1 MRGVFNMEK
10 LTTKKLMNVVLPGRL
25 VLVVILTSG
34 TFGCAWLAS
43 LFSSVPSREDA
54 IQSLEEKMLNEKN
67 PLVFMNTSEGDM
79 ILEIYADRAP
89 KTAANFIDLA
99 TGLKSFVD
107 PKTNKSVQRPYYDGL
122 IFHRVIPN
130 FMLQGGDIMGNGT
143 GGPGYKFEDEISAKA
158 LGLDVLKVKES
169 RFYDMDTQKVAM
181 KELNINSRAEYDKN
195 KNQLDRKME
204 ELREMTVEALLEKAG
219 YQFDNALKSVKML
232 PFTVAMANSGPNTNG
247 SQFFINL
254 VTNPHLDGKHTVF
267 GKLLKGRSIAEK
279 IAKIPTKNDK
289 PTKDVVI
296 KKVVLIK

>member
-1 MRGVFNMEK
+1 MEK
-10 LTTKKLMNVVLPGRL
+10 FMNVVLQRRL

-67 PLVFMNTSEGDM
+67 PLVFMETSEGDM
-79 ILEIYADRAP
+79 ILEIYSDRAP

-99 TGLKSFVD
+99 TGAKPFRD
-107 PKTNKSVQRPYYDGL
+107 PKTDKEVSRPYYDGL

-130 FMLQGGDIMGNGT
+130 FMLQGGDIMGDGT
-143 GGPGYKFEDEISAKA
+143 GGPGYKFNDEISAKA

-169 RFYDMDTQKVAM
+169 RFYDREAQRVAM
-181 KELNINSRAEYDKN
+181 KEMNINSPAEYDKN
-195 KNQLDRKME
+195 RNRLDRKMK
-204 ELREMTVEALLEKAG
+204 ELGEMSVEAILQKAG
-219 YQFDNALKSVKML
+219 YQFDNALESVKML
-232 PFTVAMANSGPNTNG
+232 KFTVAMANSGPNTNG

-267 GKLLKGRSIAEK
+267 GKLLKGRKIAEK

-296 KKVVLIK
+296 EKVVLIK